1 MKKNITLRLDR
12 DLLRKVKIIA
22 ASRETSVSRLLSDKL
37 EEIIYQGEQYER
49 ARRAAFAD
57 LDEGFHF
64 GGKRISSRDVLY
76 ER

>member
-1 MKKNITLRLDR
+1 MKQNITLRLDR
-12 DLLRKVKIIA
+12 DLLRKVKIVA

-37 EEIIYQGEQYER
+37 EEIVHQGEQYER
-49 ARRAAFAD
+49 ARRAAFTD

-64 GGKRISSRDVLY
+64 GGKRISSRDALH